1 MGGIIM
7 YNSTKILASGQQMK
21 RLYEK
26 QFEDICQRYQLTQNE
41 IDILVFLANN
51 PSFDTASDI
60 VEVRMI
66 AKSYISK
73 SVESLI
79 KKGLL
84 VRIPDKEDRRIIHLH
99 LTEYADSIITEGR
112 LRQKEF
118 VKLLFTGM
126 DDNEIKTLEF
136 LLGKIFE
143 NVEKVSDK

>member
-1 MGGIIM
+1 M

-73 SVESLI
+73 SA
-79 KKGLL
+79 G
-84 VRIPDKEDRRIIHLH
+84 
-99 LTEYADSIITEGR
+99 A
-112 LRQKEF
+112 
-118 VKLLFTGM
+118 
-126 DDNEIKTLEF
+126 
-136 LLGKIFE
+136 
-143 NVEKVSDK
+143 